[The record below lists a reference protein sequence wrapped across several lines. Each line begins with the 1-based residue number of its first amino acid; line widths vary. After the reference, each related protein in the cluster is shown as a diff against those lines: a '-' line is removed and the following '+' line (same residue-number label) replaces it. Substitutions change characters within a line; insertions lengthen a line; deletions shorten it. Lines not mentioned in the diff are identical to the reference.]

1 MPLALK
7 VGCPSS
13 GAGCDIAFGLLVC
26 WSDGNVLWGYVF
38 LRFPSIGV
46 YFVVSQSWC
55 GVSRLLVEFLRV
67 QVLLCVVS
75 FRGCAET
82 RDRAPPSKSQ

>member
-13 GAGCDIAFGLLVC
+13 GAGCDIALGFIFLCFGLMAILCGVT
-26 WSDGNVLWGYVF
+26 SYFGF
-38 LRFPSIGV
+38 LSIGV

-55 GVSRLLVEFLRV
+55 H
-67 QVLLCVVS
+67 VVW
-75 FRGCAET
+75 R
-82 RDRAPPSKSQ
+82 